1 MHQQP
6 LARMGQ
12 HHAAPGALE
21 QRLVD
26 GRLEPLHLLA
36 ERGLGPAE
44 RAAARLSARTSAITT
59 NERSRSISSESAKVL
74 APFLPCIRTIR
85 FHQTRRAPRLQAPL
99 PLPGDARCP

>member
-1 MHQQP
+1 MQPQDALRMHQQP

-36 ERGLGPAE
+36 ERGLGPADARGRAAE
-44 RAAARLSARTSAITT
+44 RAHLGDHD
-59 NERSRSISSESAKVL
+59 ERAQQVDFERKRQGISSFSTL
-74 APFLPCIRTIR
+74 
-85 FHQTRRAPRLQAPL
+85 H
-99 PLPGDARCP
+99 